1 MAQPTWS
8 KMSGRGGAMTTST
21 VIASD
26 TDLRAFIDEYFKAWE
41 GTDENRIL
49 SYTPQPCRWRFRAR

>member
-1 MAQPTWS
+1 MAAA
-8 KMSGRGGAMTTST
+8 G

-26 TDLRAFIDEYFKAWE
+26 SDVRAFIDEYFKTWE

-49 SYTPQPCRWRFRAR
+49 SYYAETCRLRFRARS